1 MPTIRHL
8 GPGSG
13 HETGFFMRMVSM
25 MMVSISR
32 VDAKIQIIVVRVI
45 AMLMS
50 MGVVQH
56 GLSRGVFD
64 QRMITLGHER
74 KHQRGEHRQHGHQQR
89 SESSSTAKLHG
100 VGR

>member
-25 MMVSISR
+25 MMLSISR
-32 VDAKIQIIVVRVI
+32 VDAKILIIVVRVI
-45 AMLMS
+45 AMIMS
-50 MGVVQH
+50 MVQH

-64 QRMITLGHER
+64 QRMTALGHER